1 METNDLVNSPKHYE
15 NMAST
20 ITIQPHELLRDFD
33 FYLGNCFKY
42 LFRYKN
48 KGKPKQDLEKAQWYL
63 NHFFDYATKKQYKK
77 YKYILSEN
85 NIKFVAFC
93 DNPKVEFLQIWDFM
107 IKPKKNL
114 KTLRLWIQDQITK
127 YKE

>member
-1 METNDLVNSPKHYE
+1 MKTNDLVNSPKHYE

-20 ITIQPHELLRDFD
+20 TVIQPHELLRDFD

-48 KGKPKQDLEKAQWYL
+48 KGNPRQDLEKAQWYL
-63 NHFFDYATKKQYKK
+63 NHFLYYATKKQYKN
-77 YKYILSEN
+77 YKHILSERN
-85 NIKFVAFC
+85 LIFVAFC
-93 DNPKVEFLQIWDFM
+93 DNPNIDFLQIWDYM
-107 IKPKKNL
+107 ISPKKNL
-114 KTLRLWIQDQITK
+114 KTLRLWIEDQITK